1 MSKASKW
8 ISVILAVILLVLI
21 GLIAAL
27 RISHRLAQRALPEDS
42 RLTLRQQTDGALRL
56 SWPAVDGAAA
66 YYLEVAQPQGDGTR
80 EETLLFSARY
90 EATECILPTAL
101 PDDQPLMLRV
111 TPLKDVGIVDQE
123 VTRFASAAISVSCYL
138 NVPRAELVSAEVD
151 ADTATVRLAWSG
163 WKGDR
168 YRLLL
173 AAPDGTRT
181 LLWEQEQIEAELRF
195 GETPELPVPP
205 HGESVRLIV
214 EPLRETPQLRFL
226 GLPSEFAVT
235 RNDFLGSALHLQ
247 CEETGE
253 NAFTLRWN
261 ETRGAGYQ
269 ILRRAAGQSAE
280 TVLAT
285 FGPAD
290 ERVYHTGHL
299 DPCTEYS
306 FRVVAFHEPGAPE
319 QGDAAEP
326 DAVTVQTG
334 PRLLYSTVW
343 ALQDIPIYAA
353 PGGGEKLGVMR
364 ADTAY
369 CVLGEENGYLQIA
382 TPAMSGYVDGGQ
394 CMIDLNDFL
403 GPLCAYDIS
412 NSYSSMYRVHEY
424 DIPKVSGTVV
434 EGYEDV
440 RLSYETYLVPLLYP
454 SAKKLIA
461 AAETAAQAGYRLKL
475 YDTFRPNRA
484 TRSIYDL
491 TSEILSTPL
500 PERTFHGE
508 RTEPG
513 PDGDMPTYAQL
524 MTNQY
529 FGLGSF
535 LASSASRHNYG
546 VAMDLTLETLGEGAE
561 LPMQTSMHDLSWY
574 SSIARNNENANL
586 LREIMTGSGFG
597 GLSSEWW
604 HFQDNEAYAAKRLAC
619 RWDGV
624 EPVGW
629 RLDDN
634 GWRYRQADG
643 SFLRDT
649 EAQIDGST
657 CRFGP
662 DGYLLGG

>member
-1 MSKASKW
+1 
-8 ISVILAVILLVLI
+8 
-21 GLIAAL
+21 
-27 RISHRLAQRALPEDS
+27 
-42 RLTLRQQTDGALRL
+42 
-56 SWPAVDGAAA
+56 
-66 YYLEVAQPQGDGTR
+66 
-80 EETLLFSARY
+80 
-90 EATECILPTAL
+90 
-101 PDDQPLMLRV
+101 MLRV

-123 VTRFASAAISVSCYL
+123 LTRFAGAAISVTCYL
-138 NVPRAELVSAEVD
+138 NVPQAELVSAGVD
-151 ADTATVRLAWSG
+151 ADTATVRLAWAG

-181 LLWEQEQIEAELRF
+181 LLREQDQIEAEITF
-195 GETPELPVPP
+195 GKTPELAVPA
-205 HGESVRLIV
+205 HGEPVRLIV

-226 GLPSEFAVT
+226 GLPSEFTVT
-235 RNDFLGSALHLQ
+235 RNDFLGTALHLE
-247 CEETGE
+247 CEEDGE
-253 NAFTLRWN
+253 NAYTLRWN

-269 ILRRAAGQSAE
+269 ILRRDAGQNAE
-280 TVLAT
+280 IVLAT
-285 FGPAD
+285 FGPTA
-290 ERVYHTGHL
+290 ERVFRTGHL

-306 FRVVAFHEPGAPE
+306 FRVVAFNEPGTSE
-319 QGDAAEP
+319 QDEAAEP
-326 DAVTVQTG
+326 DSVTVKTG
-334 PRLLYSTVW
+334 PRLMYSAAW
-343 ALQDIPIYAA
+343 SLQDLPIYAA

-369 CVLGEENGYLQIA
+369 CVLGETDGFLQIA
-382 TPAMSGYVDGGQ
+382 TPALRGYVDGGQ

-424 DIPKVSGTVV
+424 DILGVSGTVID
-434 EGYEDV
+434 GYEAV

-461 AAETAAQAGYRLKL
+461 AAQDAAAAGYRLKI
-475 YDTFRPNRA
+475 YDSFRPNRA

-491 TSEILSTPL
+491 TSEILSEPL

-508 RTEPG
+508 RTEISE
-513 PDGDMPTYAQL
+513 DGEIPTYAQL

-529 FGLGSF
+529 YGLGSF

-546 VAMDLTLETLGEGAE
+546 VAMDLTLETVGEGAE
-561 LPMQTSMHDLSWY
+561 LRMQTSMHDLSWY
-574 SSIARNNENANL
+574 SSIARNNENADL
-586 LREIMTGSGFG
+586 LRELMTRNGFG

-619 RWDGV
+619 RQTGV
-624 EPVGW
+624 QPLGW

-634 GWRYRQADG
+634 GWRFRQADG

-649 EAQIDGST
+649 EAEIDGSAYE
-657 CRFGP
+657 FGP
-662 DGYLLGG
+662 DGYVIGG